1 MPASAPRLV
10 SKSLFLAGVQC
21 LKLLWWRAHE
31 PRAPELVPTPDQQ
44 ARFDAG
50 RRVGEVARQ
59 YVPGGALIGYRHWE
73 IDQKLAETRAALA
86 DGASTIYEGA
96 LAGDGAYAAVDIL
109 ERRRDGVGLIEVK
122 SSTSVKKEHLPDVA
136 FQLHLA
142 RASGLDVRGAEVMH
156 LNRECRHPDLS
167 NLFTRTDVT
176 DDIGHWLPQVPE
188 IVAAQRDALAGPL
201 PDVAIGE
208 HCFEPYE
215 CPFFKRCWPAWPEHH
230 ISTLYLMRRRVLEL
244 EAKGYRSIHDL
255 PGELRL
261 NPMQARQVRAV
272 NSGSLVVEPGLVDTL
287 REFERPLAFIDFET
301 IAPAIPVWPGCRPW
315 ENVPVQFSVHL
326 EQPGGG
332 WRHEQW
338 LAEGPGDPRP
348 ELAER
353 LVAACRDARA
363 LVAYHASFERDCLR
377 VLALAAPHLG
387 PDLGEMELKLRD
399 LLPAV
404 RNHVYHP
411 DFRGSFSLKSVLPA
425 LVPELTYDDLDV
437 RDGARATVELWRL
450 VFEHATLGARQTARL
465 RQALLAYCERDT
477 WAMVKLLE
485 RLRELAATLVVA
497 PTAVEADEGE
507 AREFDLQ
514 PAPAL
519 LRRTRGRAALKP
531 APRAVQLDLGL

>member
-1 MPASAPRLV
+1 MPPAAPRLL

-31 PRAPELVPTPDQQ
+31 PQAPELAPTPDQQ

-50 RRVGEVARQ
+50 RRVGEVARA
-59 YVPGGALIGYRHWE
+59 YVPGGTLIGYRHWE
-73 IDQKLAETRAALA
+73 IDQKLAETRSALA
-86 DGASTIYEGA
+86 RGAPTVYEGA
-96 LAGDGAYAAVDIL
+96 LSGDGAYAAVDIL
-109 ERRRDGVGLIEVK
+109 ERRRDGFGLIEVK

-136 FQLHLA
+136 LQVHLA

-167 NLFTRTDVT
+167 NLFTRVDVT
-176 DDIGHWLPQVPE
+176 GDIGHWLSQIPE
-188 IVAAQRDALAGPL
+188 IVAAHRGVVAGPL
-201 PDVAIGE
+201 PDVAIGD

-230 ISTLYLMRRRVLEL
+230 VSTLYLMRRRALEL

-255 PGELRL
+255 PGDLRL

-272 NSGSLVVEPGLVDTL
+272 QSGALVVEPGLVDTL

-326 EQPGGG
+326 ETPTG

-338 LAEGPGDPRP
+338 LAEGSDDPRP
-348 ELAER
+348 ELAEK

-377 VLALAAPHLG
+377 VLAYAAPHLA
-387 PDLGEMELKLRD
+387 PELGEMELRLRD

-437 RDGARATVELWRL
+437 KDGARATVELWRL
-450 VFEHATLGARQTARL
+450 VFESETLGARQVARL
-465 RQALLAYCERDT
+465 RRALLAYCERDT

-485 RLRELAATLVVA
+485 RLRELAATLIVA
-497 PTAVEADEGE
+497 PTVAEPGE
-507 AREFDLQ
+507 EPVPELAPQL
-514 PAPAL
+514 APAL
-519 LRRTRGRAALKP
+519 LRRARGRAAAP
-531 APRAVQLDLGL
+531 PPRAVQLDLGL